1 MATSLLSSDI
11 QCRVSSVLNRDAKQ
25 FGKKHLLDGDVE
37 TSWNSDE
44 GSPQWLLVEFPK
56 PVRTATLQLQFQ
68 GGFVGKGCWLEG
80 SMKAEHF
87 KKIMD
92 FYPEDINAVQSFPVP
107 GSPVLERLR
116 VVFSSSTDF
125 FGRVV
130 VYQFDMLGEVV

>member
-1 MATSLLSSDI
+1 MAASVLGSDI
-11 QCRVSSVLNRDAKQ
+11 QCRVSSVLNRDVKQ

-44 GSPQWLLVEFPK
+44 
-56 PVRTATLQLQFQ
+56 LQFQ

-80 SMKAEHF
+80 DLCLYQH
-87 KKIMD
+87 
-92 FYPEDINAVQSFPVP
+92 SFPVP

-130 VYQFDMLGEVV
+130 VYQFDVLGEVM